1 MSDLLNDIQ
10 SDLPSVSCSEGD
22 GLRFLHLGDTPWVQG
37 CMRLRRPYTLELDY
51 VQRMMAWLLWHDV
64 SDPQHLRSL
73 HAVQLGLG
81 AAALT
86 KFCSRQVGCKTT
98 AVEINEQV
106 IAACRLWFALPPDD
120 AQLQVLW
127 GDANEWVH
135 YAAHAQTVDALMVD
149 LYDQEAQGPVLDSVD
164 FYSAC
169 RQVLRDEGIATI
181 NLFGHTQGYA
191 QSLARIKLAFGKHN
205 VLAFKPTREG
215 NAIVLAGKDAALPP
229 IPQLQAR
236 CVQLRELW
244 QFKSAAWLKQFKISQ
259 I

>member
-10 SDLPSVSCSEGD
+10 SELPSVSCSEGD
-22 GLRFLHLGDTPWVQG
+22 DLRFLHLGDTPWVQG

-64 SDPQHLRSL
+64 GDPQHLRSL

-135 YAAHAQTVDALMVD
+135 YPDHAQTVDALMVD

-169 RQVLRDEGIATI
+169 RQVLRDEGITTI

-215 NAIVLAGKDAALPP
+215 NVVVLAMRQARNVDAATLTLRCDVLKKNWKLP
-229 IPQLQAR
+229 
-236 CVQLRELW
+236 
-244 QFKSAAWLKQFKISQ
+244 AAQWLSLLKPA
-259 I
+259 